1 MEHNSSIFGQ
11 VSSQAPLPNHCQPP
25 AFAAMLERQ
34 SSFCREMMRWPY
46 LRNGIVVGVAVFF
59 ALYLSP
65 FKALIDQTEFQPQF
79 LTFQIFCLLTGPNHN
94 SRISTAALPT
104 FYFVQFLV
112 FGGQVAEA
120 FATLLGVVQGVLWH
134 ESVDPWE
141 KGTWF
146 MNLGILS
153 SPVPPAEFS
162 EALLDSSTAMSILST
177 DVCVH
182 LKGAA
187 SSC

>member
-1 MEHNSSIFGQ
+1 VA
-11 VSSQAPLPNHCQPP
+11 VSSQWDC
-25 AFAAMLERQ
+25 
-34 SSFCREMMRWPY
+34 CRR
-46 LRNGIVVGVAVFF
+46 GSFF

-79 LTFQIFCLLTGPNHN
+79 LAFQIFCLLTGPHHN

-134 ESVDPWE
+134 E
-141 KGTWF
+141 F
-146 MNLGILS
+146 
-153 SPVPPAEFS
+153 F
-162 EALLDSSTAMSILST
+162 
-177 DVCVH
+177 
-182 LKGAA
+182 
-187 SSC
+187 